1 MLDDMIAYMESNKKL
16 RPIVSEWFLNGR
28 KLNISLVFVS
38 QSYFKVSKTIRLT
51 ATHYF
56 IMKIPKKVK

>member
-16 RPIVSEWFLNGR
+16 RSIVSELFLKGR
-28 KLNISLVFVS
+28 KLNISLVFVL
-38 QSYFKVSKTIRLT
+38 QSYFEVSKTIRLT

-56 IMKIPKKVK
+56 IMKIPKKMK